1 VTIILVLVI
10 MAAGWYLLPHIKV
23 IPSHR
28 FNYILISVNG
38 KSHEVFSGET
48 LTFNPTDRVKIQEI
62 SVGIFLDLGVRK
74 IKILNISTGLLFN
87 FGFRLVAEH
96 LDVNALRYNE
106 MAVSSLLLNKNIFDH
121 YRFRIEIKYHNDD
134 LGYMI
139 WEVSPRAEDWL
150 DKANRTINKEQR
162 IAVLRR
168 ALEIFPGNREL
179 ERMLLDEYKSLGR
192 LEEATE
198 MLEKMAQKRPDKNTL
213 TELLEIYTATKAK
226 NNMASVLKRLVML
239 EPANVEVTLRLAEFL
254 EKEGKLEEA
263 EKEYEALVK
272 QINEND
278 RLPIYERL
286 GYLYTKTG
294 QLDKAIS
301 NYLAAV
307 GMDKRDAN
315 IYYNL
320 SYLYEKTGQREKAE
334 AYLKKAVALRPEDL
348 EGRMK
353 LARNLIAKGSTGEA
367 EGYLAEVL
375 KERPGSLEALML
387 MAKVS
392 EKSGNK
398 KGLKEIYKK
407 ILLLAPD
414 NETIIFNM
422 GILEYEDGALNESL
436 PYLIKYIKFHPKDAA
451 VREILFDI
459 YIRQKNSEM
468 AFREAEVLIEL
479 KPRELDLYDYM
490 FEYLK
495 DRGEYEKMISIM
507 EKGVQA
513 NPKQV
518 GLREYLTVAY
528 LRTGKED
535 LAVKQLEKMHELRP
549 KDIDLLLNLARL
561 QEKRNQG
568 EAALNTFK
576 KILELAPDNE
586 EASEAYLRLRFKG
599 VEGERTE

>member
-1 VTIILVLVI
+1 MAILLVLVI
-10 MAAGWYLLPHIKV
+10 LAAGWYLLPEIKLL
-23 IPSHR
+23 PSPR

-48 LTFNPTDRVKIQEI
+48 LTFNPTDRVKIQKI

-74 IKILNISTGLLFN
+74 IKILNISTGVLFN

-96 LDVNALRYNE
+96 LDVNALRYKE
-106 MAVSSLLLNKNIFDH
+106 MAVSTLLLNKNIFDH
-121 YRFRIEIKYHNDD
+121 YRFRIEIKYRNED

-162 IAVLRR
+162 IAVLGR

-192 LEEATE
+192 LEKATE

-226 NNMASVLKRLVML
+226 NNMTSVLKRLVVL
-239 EPANVEVTLRLAEFL
+239 EPSNLEVRLKLAEFL

-272 QINEND
+272 QIHEND

-307 GMDKRDAN
+307 GMDKKDAN

-334 AYLKKAVALRPEDL
+334 AYLKRAVALRSEDL

-367 EGYLAEVL
+367 ERYLAEVL

-387 MAKVS
+387 MAKVF

-398 KGLKEIYKK
+398 KNLKEVYKK
-407 ILLLAPD
+407 ILSLAPD

-436 PYLIKYIKFHPKDAA
+436 PYLIRYIKFHPKDAA

-513 NPKQV
+513 NPKQAA
-518 GLREYLTVAY
+518 LREYLTVAY

-561 QEKRNQG
+561 QEKRNQRG
-568 EAALNTFK
+568 AALNTFK
-576 KILELAPDNE
+576 KILELAPDHE